1 MKILTPPLPLPY
13 KGGECLRSS
22 FRRGWRQPLP
32 SPTREG
38 RAYGVPSAE
47 DGGSRSP
54 PLQGRGVP
62 TEFLPQRMA
71 AAAPLPCRG
80 GAGGGVS
87 NIKKR
92 VQSSERPSFATAQ
105 LRKINKSSKK
115 ESSALG
121 LFVRG
126 PRTKSSRTAD
136 KEFAHR
142 AFFRLMRLRKPRR
155 GGGVQPGGRSPEK
168 RCRPRCRLRCR
179 FWCSFFLLT
188 RRVSMLVQE
197 K

>member
-1 MKILTPPLPLPY
+1 
-13 KGGECLRSS
+13 
-22 FRRGWRQPLP
+22 
-32 SPTREG
+32 
-38 RAYGVPSAE
+38 
-47 DGGSRSP
+47 
-54 PLQGRGVP
+54 
-62 TEFLPQRMA
+62 MA

-136 KEFAHR
+136 KESAHR
-142 AFFRLMRLRKPRR
+142 AIFRLIRLRKPRR
-155 GGGVQPGGRSPEK
+155 GGGVQPGGTFPGK
-168 RCRPRCRLRCR
+168 AVQAPMQAP
-179 FWCSFFLLT
+179 
-188 RRVSMLVQE
+188 VQVLVQVLVQVFLANSQSFNAGAG
-197 K
+197 KAIHPIAN

>member
-38 RAYGVPSAE
+38 SAYGV
-47 DGGSRSP
+47 
-54 PLQGRGVP
+54 
-62 TEFLPQRMA
+62 LPQRMA

-92 VQSSERPSFATAQ
+92 VQNIERPSFATAQ

-115 ESSALG
+115 ESSALE

-136 KEFAHR
+136 KESAHR
-142 AFFRLMRLRKPRR
+142 AIFRLIRLRKPPKGRR
-155 GGGVQPGGRSPEK
+155 STAGGDV
-168 RCRPRCRLRCR
+168 PRKSGAGLGAGSGAGLGAGFGAGFSC
-179 FWCSFFLLT
+179 
-188 RRVSMLVQE
+188 
-197 K
+197 